1 MRWAHHVLAQP
12 QRRDDGTGRVYL
24 TQWFE
29 RGRLEY
35 HAELAGTRYEVQ
47 LGLGASRTSA
57 AAAGYNTDGA
67 FRLAVITGSTTLA
80 TGR

>member
-47 LGLGASRTSA
+47 LGLVGKQDQRR
-57 AAAGYNTDGA
+57 GGW
-67 FRLAVITGSTTLA
+67 L
-80 TGR
+80 